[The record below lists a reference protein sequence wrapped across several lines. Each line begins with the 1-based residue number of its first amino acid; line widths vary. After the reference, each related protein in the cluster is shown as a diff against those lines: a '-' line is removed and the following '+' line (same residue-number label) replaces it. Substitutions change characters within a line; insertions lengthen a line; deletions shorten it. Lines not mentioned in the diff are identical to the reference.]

1 MDRLGA
7 PEAGRRRSPKCTE
20 LFCGLRRPVGRIAG
34 GDAGLSHDGLPQA
47 EAELER
53 AKGQAPNRRMRVASR
68 AEYGSKEADK
78 RQTLVTATG

>member
-53 AKGQAPNRRMRVASR
+53 AKPQAPKRRMRVVALPEGNSS
-68 AEYGSKEADK
+68 AGWISPKTIPK
-78 RQTLVTATG
+78 T